1 MALYLARPRPLALAG
16 WWGALLVIPLVLAGA
31 GLTWPGSEI
40 AGPLA
45 ISVGPA
51 PAALEPSQPRVA
63 VAAALASAGTITFD
77 ADRADLTG
85 PGAATVQAI
94 ARVLGTGAGAKV
106 GVGVVLTGYAADTP
120 GPAAVAQRLSEQ
132 RASVVADALVSAGI
146 DRSRIVVTG
155 RGAADPLATPAASRR
170 VEISLQ

>member
-1 MALYLARPRPLALAG
+1 MAVHLARPRPLALAG
-16 WWGALLVIPLVLAGA
+16 WWGALLVIPLALAGV
-31 GLTWPGSEI
+31 GLMWPAPET

-51 PAALEPSQPRVA
+51 PAPLEPSEPRVA
-63 VAAALASAGTITFD
+63 VAAALASAGTVTFD

-85 PGAATVQAI
+85 PSANTVERI
-94 ARVLGTGAGAKV
+94 AHILGTGAGPRI
-106 GVGVVLTGYAADTP
+106 VLTGYAADAP
-120 GPAAVAQRLSEQ
+120 GPAVVAQRLSEQ

-146 DRSRIVVTG
+146 DRSRVVATG

>member
-1 MALYLARPRPLALAG
+1 MACYSARPRPLALAG
-16 WWGALLVIPLVLAGA
+16 WWGAVLVIPLVLAGA
-31 GLTWPGSEI
+31 GLTWPASEI

-51 PAALEPSQPRVA
+51 PAALEPSTPRVA

-77 ADRADLTG
+77 ADHADLTG
-85 PGAATVQAI
+85 PGAATVHAI
-94 ARVLGTGAGAKV
+94 AQILGAGAGPK
-106 GVGVVLTGYAADTP
+106 VVLTGYAADTP
-120 GPAAVAQRLSEQ
+120 GPDMVAQRLSQQ
-132 RASVVADALVSAGI
+132 RASIVADALVSAGI
-146 DRSRIVVTG
+146 DRSRIVARG